1 MDEII
6 SLIKKAQSGDKKAY
20 EIILEKN
27 KGLIWNIVNKFIN
40 RGTDKDDLFKLGS
53 IGLIK
58 CIKNFDLTYDVK
70 FSTYAVPMIY
80 GEIRRFLRD
89 DGIIKVSRTLKEIST
104 KANKERENYIKSH
117 NIEPDIKTLAKLI
130 NVSVEELVAAL
141 DSSRIVE
148 SIDNED
154 TSENNFSIKD
164 RISSNINES
173 DLIINKIDLTTT
185 LQKLSTEDRKIIQLR
200 YFQDKTQTQVAKLM
214 GISQVQV
221 SRLEKKILLKMKKLL
236 AG

>member
-6 SLIKKAQSGDKKAY
+6 SLIKKAQAGDKKAY

-27 KGLIWNIVNKFIN
+27 KGLIWNIVNKFNN
-40 RGTDKDDLFKLGS
+40 RNTDKDDLFQLGS

-104 KANKERENYIKSH
+104 KANRERENYINNY
-117 NIEPDIKTLAKLI
+117 NIEPDIKTLAKI
-130 NVSVEELVAAL
+130 VNVSVEELVSAL
-141 DSSRIVE
+141 DSSKIVE

-154 TSENNFSIKD
+154 NTENNFSIKD
-164 RISSNINES
+164 KLPSNINES
-173 DLIINKIDLTTT
+173 ELIINKIDLNTTMN
-185 LQKLSTEDRKIIQLR
+185 KLSIEDRKVIQLR
-200 YFQDKTQTQVAKLM
+200 YFQDKTQTQVAKIM

-221 SRLEKKILLKMKKLL
+221 SRMEKKILLKMKKLL